1 MNLVMKDIEKRNV
14 LSEVALGNVPPD
26 VVITNGNLFNAS
38 TGEFIRGQSIWIKNG
53 MIVYVGPDQDFQKGD
68 QTVVIDADGMV
79 LLPGLIEGHTHLNRS
94 GIEEYVKHVIPSGV
108 TTVVMETIDPGLIV
122 GKKGIEYFAKG
133 LQGQPIRCYYTVP
146 PLCGLTPSE
155 EINAPPNEE
164 LLPLLRDPNCLGVGE
179 IFWGNIFLEGR
190 QGERVRELVSLAL
203 SLGKQ
208 VEGHT
213 AGAAGRKLQA
223 YTCFGPSSDHEP
235 VTEEEVLERLRLGYW
250 VMIREGSVRKELS
263 GIKGVFNKKID
274 FRRLALATDGIDPQT
289 FIEEGYLDASLKTAL
304 KLGVPPKL
312 AYQMVTINVAEHF
325 RLDHLIGS
333 LSPGKMAD
341 ILIIPSPNDFSPQ
354 WVMCDGKIIYKD
366 GKSLVEP
373 KKVFSPRYMF
383 NTVKVPEQMISL
395 LTKEAPAVPANLSSL
410 AGAGFVEAGALAK
423 VGKGKVRVI
432 ELVTG
437 LVTREKI
444 INPEDPE
451 ESNDVVMLLAL
462 NRVEGKGSFMG
473 LLKGFG
479 LQRGAYGTTMSWDT
493 IDMFIV
499 GCDTHSMVTVIHR
512 LKEIG
517 GGGVYAIGD
526 EIISEFEAPLCGFYS
541 LEPMEKLN
549 QKVKRLEASLK
560 RNGVRWEKPMLTI
573 DTLGTPAIPHLRMT
587 HHGYVR
593 LRDRV
598 VLPVEV

>member
-1 MNLVMKDIEKRNV
+1 MNNAKKRKI

-26 VVITNGNLFNAS
+26 TAIHNGTLFNVF
-38 TGEFIRGQSIWIKNG
+38 TGEFIKRQSIWIKDG
-53 MIVYVGPDQDFQKGD
+53 MIAYVGHEQDFPEGD

-108 TTVVMETIDPGLIV
+108 TTVVMETIDLGLIV
-122 GKKGIEYFAKG
+122 GKKGIGYFAKG
-133 LQGQPIRCYYTVP
+133 LQGHPIRFYYTVP
-146 PLCGLTPSE
+146 PLCGLTLSE
-155 EINAPPNEE
+155 EMNAPPNEE
-164 LLPLLRDPNCLGVGE
+164 LLPFLKDPNCLGVGE

-203 SLGKQ
+203 QLGKR

-213 AGAAGRKLQA
+213 AGATEKKLQA
-223 YTCFGPSSDHEP
+223 YTSFGPSSDHEP
-235 VTEEEVLERLRLGYW
+235 ITEDEVMERLRLGYW
-250 VMIREGSVRKELS
+250 VMVREGSVRKELS
-263 GIKGVFNKKID
+263 GIKGVFDKKID
-274 FRRLALATDGIDPQT
+274 FRRLALATDGVDPQT
-289 FIEEGYLDASLKTAL
+289 FMEEGYLDASLKTLL
-304 KLGVPPKL
+304 KLGVPPQL

-341 ILIIPSPNDFSPQ
+341 VLVIPSPDDFSPQ
-354 WVMCDGKIIYKD
+354 WVMCNGKMIYKD
-366 GKSLVEP
+366 GKPLVEP
-373 KKVFSPRYMF
+373 KKVSSPRYMF
-383 NTVKVPEQMISL
+383 NTVKVPEQVISL
-395 LTKEAPAVPANLSSL
+395 LTKGVPAVPTNLPSL
-410 AGAGFVEAGALAK
+410 AGALTKA
-423 VGKGKVRVI
+423 GKGKVRAI

-437 LVTREKI
+437 LVTKERI
-444 INPEDPE
+444 INLENLE
-451 ESNDVVMLLAL
+451 ESKDTAMLLAL

-493 IDMFIV
+493 IDMFVV
-499 GCDTHSMVTVIHR
+499 GRDTLSIETVIKR
-512 LKEIG
+512 LKEIR

-549 QKVKRLEASLK
+549 QKLKRLEASLK

-573 DTLGTPAIPHLRMT
+573 DTLGSPAIPHLRMT

-598 VLPVEV
+598 VLPLEV